1 MRCQHTTVGGSWAC
15 AKCPL
20 EKYVD
25 RHPRGAECAVR
36 VLGARLS
43 TRGIPRLSRSRASP
57 CPALAVRGIQGTA
70 SERIT
75 TVSLDSTR
83 SQLFSNSTGHPARL
97 GCRASGLAPRRLHPA
112 TEMRH
117 DGSEV
122 MRVPITQKERHTPRR
137 HQPSDLMQYGL
148 RHCQRAVTDLDA
160 QQQFGL
166 RIDRGPDPV
175 GGPGEPLDRL
185 GFTDVTVSHR
195 TKHRVE
201 FIELDLSEV

>member
-57 CPALAVRGIQGTA
+57 CPALEVRGIQGTA

-83 SQLFSNSTGHPARL
+83 SQLFSNGTGHPARL
-97 GCRASGLAPRRLHPA
+97 G
-112 TEMRH
+112 
-117 DGSEV
+117 
-122 MRVPITQKERHTPRR
+122 
-137 HQPSDLMQYGL
+137 
-148 RHCQRAVTDLDA
+148 QRAFASTP
-160 QQQFGL
+160 L
-166 RIDRGPDPV
+166 RLCPRAEV
-175 GGPGEPLDRL
+175 GQECGAVILQ
-185 GFTDVTVSHR
+185 TISQ
-195 TKHRVE
+195 
-201 FIELDLSEV
+201 

>member
-57 CPALAVRGIQGTA
+57 CPALEVRGIQGTA

-75 TVSLDSTR
+75 TVLLDSTR
-83 SQLFSNSTGHPARL
+83 SQLFSNGTGHPARR
-97 GCRASGLAPRRLHPA
+97 GQRACGLAALRLDPVAIVRQQRAHVLL
-112 TEMRH
+112 E
-117 DGSEV
+117 
-122 MRVPITQKERHTPRR
+122 PIRHTQRDAAWREHLHHLMHDALGHGPRAWTDR
-137 HQPSDLMQYGL
+137 DGQEQLAL
-148 RHCQRAVTDLDA
+148 RV
-160 QQQFGL
+160 
-166 RIDRGPDPV
+166 DRGPDPLRRARQT
-175 GGPGEPLDRL
+175 LDSL
-185 GFTDVTVSHR
+185 LFAHLSV
-195 TKHRVE
+195 
-201 FIELDLSEV
+201 LDSTEDGI